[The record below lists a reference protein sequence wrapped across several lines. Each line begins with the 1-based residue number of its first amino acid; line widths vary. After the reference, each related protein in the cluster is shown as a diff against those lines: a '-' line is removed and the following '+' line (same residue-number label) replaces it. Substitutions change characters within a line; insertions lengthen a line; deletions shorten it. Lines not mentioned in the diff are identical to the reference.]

1 MTATESIASFRF
13 DVTSLYRCLLLTPQF
28 KLFRLQ
34 QSLCA
39 HPNYQKCLSLGFFC
53 VCVSLLPSDYV
64 NFLYCIF
71 VLLFSSTLNVDLHS
85 HEAKPHYVSTGGGFA
100 PFDLNDHSTLF
111 TCLRDVCKFRH

>member
-1 MTATESIASFRF
+1 MSATESIAAFRF

-34 QSLCA
+34 QLLCA

-53 VCVSLLPSDYV
+53 VCVSLLLSDYL
-64 NFLYCIF
+64 NFLCSIF

-85 HEAKPHYVSTGGGFA
+85 HEAKPHYVSTGGVL
-100 PFDLNDHSTLF
+100 PHLI
-111 TCLRDVCKFRH
+111 